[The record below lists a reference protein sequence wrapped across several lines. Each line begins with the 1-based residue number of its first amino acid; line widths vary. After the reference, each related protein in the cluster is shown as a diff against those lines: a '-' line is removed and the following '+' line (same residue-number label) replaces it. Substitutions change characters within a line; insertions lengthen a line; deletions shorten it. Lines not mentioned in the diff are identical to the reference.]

1 MMNIMYRCATRLIA
15 ASAFVIIIPTLA
27 AASDVERD
35 ASFKLAMGPMSAA
48 QKNQSNST
56 AEAAPAEPRLV
67 PTHHP
72 RRHHAHYRPRH
83 HHAHHMR

>member
-35 ASFKLAMGPMSAA
+35 TSFKLAMGPMSAA
-48 QKNQSNST
+48 QKNQGTSA

-67 PTHHP
+67 PG
-72 RRHHAHYRPRH
+72 RHHAHYRPRH

>member
-35 ASFKLAMGPMSAA
+35 TSFKLAMGPMSAA
-48 QKNQSNST
+48 QKNQGSST
-56 AEAAPAEPRLV
+56 AEAAPAEPSLV
-67 PTHHP
+67 P